1 MKDLPVGRIGYVFDG
16 EGLGRQVEDAKSE
29 VHCNECRTWFDGR
42 LSGCPGCGWER
53 PGFSKP
59 IRTAQLNRHL
69 YEQAGL
75 RAPSGDFRA

>member
-1 MKDLPVGRIGYVFDG
+1 MSDLPVGRIGCVMD
-16 EGLGRQVEDAKSE
+16 GLGDGTSGADAAR
-29 VHCNECRTWFDGR
+29 VIRCNGCRTWF
-42 LSGCPGCGWER
+42 SAAHAACPECEHRR